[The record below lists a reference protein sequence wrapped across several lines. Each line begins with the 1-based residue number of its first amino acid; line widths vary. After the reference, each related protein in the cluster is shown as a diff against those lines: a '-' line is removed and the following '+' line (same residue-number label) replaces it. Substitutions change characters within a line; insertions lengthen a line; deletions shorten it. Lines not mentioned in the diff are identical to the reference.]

1 MIFSKLLLI
10 AFFTTG
16 TAAFIAPSTN
26 TFVTRTSLS
35 MSTAEPAIKI
45 DPLTTAFV
53 FIEYQN
59 EFTTEGGA
67 LHDAVKECM
76 IATGTIGN
84 SRKTMDAARD
94 AGCVIIHVPIAFEK
108 GHKEIAKNSYGIL
121 SGIKEGELFKA
132 GEWGSDFCELMK
144 PAEGDLVCKGKSG
157 LCGFSSTNLDFLL
170 RQNEITNVVLAGFLT
185 NCCIESSMRSAY
197 ELGYKVFTL
206 KDCCAATSIAAQD
219 AAYEHTFGMFSVPTT
234 SMEMIDSLK
243 A

>member
-1 MIFSKLLLI
+1 MIFRKLFSI
-10 AFFTTG
+10 AIFATG

-94 AGCVIIHVPIAFEK
+94 AGCVIIHVPIAFEMVRYYVR
-108 GHKEIAKNSYGIL
+108 GPL
-121 SGIKEGELFKA
+121 SP
-132 GEWGSDFCELMK
+132 M
-144 PAEGDLVCKGKSG
+144 
-157 LCGFSSTNLDFLL
+157 
-170 RQNEITNVVLAGFLT
+170 
-185 NCCIESSMRSAY
+185 
-197 ELGYKVFTL
+197 
-206 KDCCAATSIAAQD
+206 
-219 AAYEHTFGMFSVPTT
+219 FG
-234 SMEMIDSLK
+234 
-243 A
+243 